1 MQEQILECLECWVEL
16 GLLSS
21 ESPHPLVSCSD
32 HRWLCCSVRMC
43 QLEISRPG
51 SSWRCR
57 RGNSRSSEVQI
68 WSRGHQTGARMWLK
82 TNQRFSIVLCQP
94 IRDYHC
100 FMSTN
105 QRLALF
111 CVIQSKISIELFH
124 PIRSE
129 YLPGTWSLC
138 TYEPRRS
145 CSCSPA
151 SSQSSPTSR
160 TGFLH
165 TSYTWLVPAAA
176 AHPR

>member
-57 RGNSRSSEVQI
+57 RGNSKSSEVQI

-82 TNQRFSIVLCQP
+82 TNQRLLFCVNQSEISIVLCQP
-94 IRDYHC
+94 IRDKYCYHGQSEAGIYLIVEHW
-100 FMSTN
+100 MLWQPLT
-105 QRLALF
+105 RLMWDCDQWQCSGMTRAES
-111 CVIQSKISIELFH
+111 CV
-124 PIRSE
+124 
-129 YLPGTWSLC
+129 
-138 TYEPRRS
+138 
-145 CSCSPA
+145 CSRECV
-151 SSQSSPTSR
+151 R
-160 TGFLH
+160 
-165 TSYTWLVPAAA
+165 
-176 AHPR
+176 